1 MFHARLLVA
10 AMGMTGG
17 MLVLGCATPPGG
29 SDEVYSSPDRPTF
42 TQIKA
47 APDSYK
53 GHTVTWG
60 GEVLA
65 AKRLKEGTRIEILQL
80 PLDSSEHPAEDL
92 TKSQGRFVALQ
103 HEFLDPATIPPGTLL
118 IVTGDVTG
126 SVTLPLDEAEYTY
139 PTVDV
144 KKLIVLPKE
153 PPAPLWHIYPPPYWG
168 PYWRTYPHY
177 YWGW

>member
-1 MFHARLLVA
+1 MRRAQLVIPA
-10 AMGMTGG
+10 L
-17 MLVLGCATPPGG
+17 MLSGWMLPLGCATQSGG
-29 SDEVYSSPDRPTF
+29 PDDVYNSPDRPTF

-53 GHTVTWG
+53 GQTVTWG

-65 AKRLKEGTRIEILQL
+65 AKRLKEGTRIEVLQL
-80 PLDSSEHPAEDL
+80 PLDSSQHLDEEL

-103 HEFLDPATIPPGTLL
+103 REFLDPATIPPGTFLV
-118 IVTGDVTG
+118 VTGEVTG

-144 KKLIVLPKE
+144 KKLSVLPKE
-153 PPAPLWHIYPPPYWG
+153 ISAPGLRIQPTPYWG
-168 PYWRTYPHY
+168 PYWRPYPY
-177 YWGW
+177 YWRW

>member
-1 MFHARLLVA
+1 MRCARFLVLA
-10 AMGMTGG
+10 LIMSGW
-17 MLVLGCATPPGG
+17 MLTLGCAAPFGG
-29 SDEVYSSPDRPTF
+29 PDEVYSSPDRPTF

-80 PLDSSEHPAEDL
+80 PLDSSQYPDEEL

-103 HEFLDPATIPPGTLL
+103 HEFLDPATIPPGTFL

-126 SVTLPLDEAEYTY
+126 SITLPLDEAEYSY

-144 KKLIVLPKE
+144 KKLTVLPKDASA
-153 PPAPLWHIYPPPYWG
+153 PRLRIQPAPYWG
-168 PYWRTYPHY
+168 PYWRPSPY
-177 YWGW
+177 YWRW